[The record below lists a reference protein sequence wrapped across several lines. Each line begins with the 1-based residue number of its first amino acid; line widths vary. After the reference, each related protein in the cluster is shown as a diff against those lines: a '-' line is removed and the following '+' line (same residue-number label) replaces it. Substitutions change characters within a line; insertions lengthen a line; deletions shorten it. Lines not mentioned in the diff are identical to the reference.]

1 MSTPSSSSRISLAPT
16 FCGPTCLA
24 LILIA
29 LTTLVRVWFVAS
41 GQLDLV
47 QDEAQYWDWS
57 RRLQLSYYSKGPLI
71 AYIIAFWTKIFG
83 STTLGVRAGALLN
96 GALFQLALYGGLA
109 WLCKRPWAGLWA
121 LLVVNGAPLF
131 LAGSLLMTTDSPLL
145 VCWTGFLF
153 CLYACQRDPRRLA
166 PFVVL
171 ALCLALG
178 TLAKYMM
185 LVCAPIAGLYCLA
198 LRRKG
203 LLPAG
208 LVGRLAAACGL
219 GALLGLAPILV
230 WNLGHEFVGFKHV
243 SALAAV
249 GSGKPAP
256 LLRFDRFPDFIGS
269 QIGLLTPWLLW
280 FMLVEGWGAWRSWK
294 SWPKRV
300 DAARDFGQDEQDCSQ
315 DDARLRWLLALA
327 FWPLLL
333 FFVLWSLHT
342 KIYPNWPATAYVAGA
357 CLAGLWLER
366 AQRAGRRIWLWPA
379 LAALCFVLLHAQ
391 NWIPLPAAYNPTL
404 RLKGWSDL
412 SERLGRVQE
421 SASDPRRVF
430 YFSDTYDITA
440 ALAFYAPGQPR
451 TFCAFFDR
459 RLSQYDLWPGP
470 QDRQGWDAIYV
481 EKDCGGKLPPRLSE
495 MFETVSAQCVQTEH
509 RGAPARK
516 FTVALCR
523 NFNGRWPQALAT
535 SF

>member
-1 MSTPSSSSRISLAPT
+1 LSFSAHSPAPADALVS
-16 FCGPTCLA
+16 PTALA
-24 LILIA
+24 LGIIA
-29 LTTLVRVWFVAS
+29 LTTLVRIWFVGA

-71 AYIIAFWTKIFG
+71 AYLIAFWTRVFG
-83 STTLGVRAGALLN
+83 DTALGVRAGALLN
-96 GALFQLALYGGLA
+96 GALFQLVLYGGLA
-109 WLCKRPWAGLWA
+109 WLCKRPRAGLWA

-131 LAGSLLMTTDSPLL
+131 LAGAALMTTDSPLL

-153 CLYACQRDPRRLA
+153 CLYALA
-166 PFVVL
+166 RAPERIGPYVLL
-171 ALCLALG
+171 ALCLAVG

-185 LVCAPIAGLYCLA
+185 LVGLPIAGLYCLA
-198 LRRKG
+198 LRRRG
-203 LLPAG
+203 LLPEG
-208 LVGRLAAACGL
+208 LAGRLTLACL
-219 GALLGLAPILV
+219 AGALVGLAPILA
-230 WNLGHEFVGFKHV
+230 WNMGNGFVGFKHV

-256 LLRFDRFPDFIGS
+256 LVRFDRFPDFLGS
-269 QIGLLTPWLLW
+269 QIGLLTPWLLL
-280 FMLVEGWGAWRSWK
+280 FMLVEGWGAWRSWRTW
-294 SWPKRV
+294 SA
-300 DAARDFGQDEQDCSQ
+300 DAKTGQDI
-315 DDARLRWLLALA
+315 DDARLRWLLAA
-327 FWPLLL
+327 GFWPLLL
-333 FFVLWSLHT
+333 FFVLWSFHA
-342 KIYPNWPATAYVAGA
+342 KIYPNWPAAAYVAGA
-357 CLAGLWLER
+357 CLAALWLER
-366 AQRAGRRIWLWPA
+366 AQASGRRMWPWPA

-404 RLKGWSDL
+404 RLKGWTDL
-412 SERLGRVQE
+412 GGRLERIQE

-451 TFCAFFDR
+451 TFCAYFDR

-481 EKDCGGKLPPRLSE
+481 EKDCGGRLPQQLSE
-495 MFETVSAQCVQTEH
+495 MFEAVNPQCVRTEH

-516 FTVALCR
+516 FTVAFCR
-523 NFNGRWPQALAT
+523 NFKGRWPQALGT